1 MNAKQRRNK
10 LVTTIWQLIL
20 IVALL
25 ALWEYASDRWVPA
38 LFVSKPSIIGATIW
52 KWLRDGTYADNLWV
66 TIEAT
71 LMGFITGA
79 VTGMLAGYATGAW
92 RRLGD
97 ILAPLITAFY
107 TLPRLALAPLFLLWF
122 GIGIGIE
129 FRVVFA
135 GTIVFFLVYYNTFF
149 GVRDVSAE
157 LIAAVRIMGANRYQ
171 LATRVILPAALVWVA
186 AGLKISVPYALVGVV
201 VAEMLA
207 SNSGLGFL
215 LASSASQ
222 FSASGTFA
230 AIAGLL
236 VIALVNDWLLTLLTR
251 RALRWKTLGLG
262 AQ

>member
-1 MNAKQRRNK
+1 MTGKQRRYK
-10 LVTTIWQLIL
+10 LVTTFWQVVLI
-20 IVALL
+20 ATLL

-38 LFVSKPSIIGATIW
+38 LFVSKPSVIGATIW
-52 KWLRDGTYADNLWV
+52 KWLGDGTYANNLWV

-71 LMGFITGA
+71 LMGFVSGA
-79 VTGMLAGYATGAW
+79 VAGMLAGYATGAW

-122 GIGIGIE
+122 GIDIE

-135 GTIVFFLVYYNTFF
+135 ATIVFFLVYYNTFF

-157 LIAAVRIMGANRYQ
+157 LIAAVRIMGANRFQ
-171 LATRVILPAALVWVA
+171 LAWRVILPAALVWVA

-201 VAEMLA
+201 VAEMLV

-215 LASSASQ
+215 LASNASQ
-222 FSASGTFA
+222 FSAAGTFA

-262 AQ
+262 GQ